1 MRRGEREGRGKREEK
16 TDREG
21 GGGEGRMR
29 RGRGGIERSCVHCTC
44 QWEKR

>member
-21 GGGEGRMR
+21 GGGEDEEGE
-29 RGRGGIERSCVHCTC
+29 RGD
-44 QWEKR
+44 